1 MKKQIRPA
9 RVFFG
14 ACLIYFAVGLVQQG
28 MDAWD
33 TANSGHGGGILGLIA
48 FLILGVAALAG
59 LIGSISIIS
68 GLWPTSKKEADAT
81 PFWRRFFRY
90 PEK

>member
-9 RVFFG
+9 RLFFG
-14 ACLIYFAVGLVQQG
+14 AFLIYIAVGLGQQG
-28 MDAWD
+28 MEAWD

-59 LIGSISIIS
+59 LIGSVSIIS
-68 GLWPTSKKEADAT
+68 GFWPTARKEADAE
-81 PFWRRFFRY
+81 PFWKLFFRL
-90 PEK
+90 PKK